1 MGSRTRILI
10 VDDDP
15 FITRALD
22 RTLQDEGY
30 TIVTANGGQAG
41 IDAFRAALANNEP
54 FAVVITDL
62 GMDYIDGRQVA
73 AVVKHHSPS
82 TPVILLTGWG
92 PELDGNTSHPLLV
105 DCIVAKP
112 AKLGELRAALARCL
126 KNGESF
132 DRMTE

>member
-1 MGSRTRILI
+1 MGSQPRILI

-30 TIVTANGGQAG
+30 TIATANGGQAG
-41 IDAFRAALANNEP
+41 IDAFRAALAANEP

-62 GMDYIDGRQVA
+62 GMDGLDGRQVA
-73 AVVKHHSPS
+73 AVVKEASPS

-112 AKLGELRAALARCL
+112 AKLVELRAALERCL
-126 KNGESF
+126 QSGQ
-132 DRMTE
+132 T